1 MSSSDESIQL
11 LIELGC
17 TALQTKVYLNLL
29 ALENAT
35 AKTLAKKANIARA
48 ETYRVLNELQEKTLL
63 KKL

>member
-1 MSSSDESIQL
+1 LSSIYESNQL

-17 TALQTKVYLNLL
+17 TALQAKVYLNLL
-29 ALENAT
+29 ALENTT

-48 ETYRVLNELQEKTLL
+48 EAYRILNELQEKNLL